1 MFDYSRFVGV
11 FELVILIGI
20 IISSI
25 LSIFTIYK
33 WIKQRTFD
41 LGKHSVINIIF
52 MIFFVFFN
60 LAREVSDSLFSV
72 TMLIYIALF
81 LAPLSIFKKYPQK
94 LDLINLGLAMLYT
107 VLLIGN
113 IKPLYTIQ
121 YHKIMRLQSITE
133 IEFSI
138 TILSVLLQSFI
149 IYRYIRKD
157 LTMNKFLSWLF
168 LISYQLLHSYYSLSD
183 YPNYSFSLVLFPL
196 LYYVIYAT
204 NYMGNLGENK
214 FFKEDK

>member
-1 MFDYSRFVGV
+1 MLDYSRFVVV

-25 LSIFTIYK
+25 ISIFTTYK
-33 WIKQRTFD
+33 WIKQRTYD
-41 LGKHSVINIIF
+41 MAKKSVINILF
-52 MIFFVFFN
+52 LIFFVFFKMS
-60 LAREVSDSLFSV
+60 REVSDNLFPV
-72 TMLIYIALF
+72 TLLIYISLF
-81 LAPLSIFKKYPQK
+81 LAPLSLFNKYPRK
-94 LDLINLGLAMLYT
+94 FDLVNIMLALLYFF
-107 VLLIGN
+107 LLIGN

-138 TILSVLLQSFI
+138 TVLSVLLQSFI
-149 IYRYIRKD
+149 IYWYIRKD
-157 LTMNKFLSWLF
+157 LTINKFLSWLF

-183 YPNYSFSLVLFPL
+183 YPNYSFSLILFPL
-196 LYYVIYAT
+196 LYYLIYAS

-214 FFKEDK
+214 FFKER